1 MSCRL
6 HAGALVSRHP
16 AGRVQIQMTAR
27 GQPQTAGRWSSAI
40 RPKRVNSLVLCSTD
54 RRQ

>member
-16 AGRVQIQMTAR
+16 AGRVQIQMTA
-27 GQPQTAGRWSSAI
+27 WSAA
-40 RPKRVNSLVLCSTD
+40 D
-54 RRQ
+54 RRTLVKRD